1 MAISEILLLL
11 DNAKPK
17 SSQPF
22 SYLDFIS
29 SQILLKWPLD
39 EKHTLTHQIA
49 TQSRYPSYEPHH
61 LSLSF
66 MVVFVILC
74 IAIENEFATAHR
86 FENIIKKFN
95 LVDFVYQKCKGIQ
108 AYERAERRSV
118 TATLNITPEQKLLL
132 STPLR

>member
-22 SYLDFIS
+22 RIWIS
-29 SQILLKWPLD
+29 SLPNIIEVALGRK
-39 EKHTLTHQIA
+39 THLNTSVQHN
-49 TQSRYPSYEPHH
+49 SRYPFYEPHH

-86 FENIIKKFN
+86 FQNIIKKLN
-95 LVDFVYQKCKGIQ
+95 LVDFVS
-108 AYERAERRSV
+108 RSV
-118 TATLNITPEQKLLL
+118 EIKVTLCAKDTFL
-132 STPLR
+132 T